1 MIVAIRNNSIERW
14 LLIAAFV
21 QLLFMTAGLLL
32 EEYILALTPLI
43 IIAGLF
49 ILLDIRVLY
58 IAFAILIPFSI
69 EVELPGGLGTDLPTE
84 PIMWLITGLA
94 VIYLSYYHQRLHMV
108 SWLHPLSLFLL
119 CHIAWI
125 GFSAITSELPV
136 VSFKFFLA
144 KLWYIIPFYFFF
156 LLVMT
161 RKKDIQTFFK
171 ITIWFTFIA
180 IIYVMI
186 RHGSSGF
193 LFKDIN
199 TAVRPIFRNH
209 VSYGALLG
217 ALFPY
222 VFFLFRKNERL
233 SLTGVLLFVIFLIAI
248 YFSYTRAIM
257 VAILIGVVV
266 YFVIKWKW
274 SRLAITVSLLV
285 SLLTVVYLLHN
296 NRYLEY
302 APNYE
307 KTIAHYK
314 FDHLIEAT
322 YKMEDISTM
331 ERFYRWVAGVEM
343 IKEKPIV
350 GFGPGTFYF
359 FYKNYTVNQFQT
371 YVSDNPEKSGIHN
384 YYLMTFVEQG
394 IIGFLLILIIIIT
407 AILYGERVYH
417 LCRENSD
424 KRLIMAAIISLVM
437 VAAIQIINDLLEID
451 KIGPIFFISLAII
464 VSYHLQLGALRNT
477 TLSESAKDV

>member
-1 MIVAIRNNSIERW
+1 MIKALRNNYTDKW
-14 LLIAAFV
+14 LILAAV
-21 QLLFMTAGLLL
+21 TQLLFLVAGLVLDNYVIALL
-32 EEYILALTPLI
+32 PLI
-43 IIAGLF
+43 FLSGLF
-49 ILLDIRVLY
+49 VLLDVRLLY
-58 IAFAILIPFSI
+58 LAFAILIPFSI

-84 PIMWLITGLA
+84 PIMWVITGLT
-94 VIYLSYYHQRLHMV
+94 VIYISYYHQRLNMV

-119 CHIAWI
+119 THTAWI
-125 GFSAITSELPV
+125 GFTAITSELPI
-136 VSFKFFLA
+136 VSLKFFLA

-161 RKKDIQTFFK
+161 RKNDIQRFFK

-180 IIYVMI
+180 IVYVMI
-186 RHGSSGF
+186 RHGVTGF
-193 LFKDIN
+193 LFKEIN

-209 VSYGALLG
+209 VSYAALLG

-222 VFFLFRKNERL
+222 VFFLFRKNNRITI
-233 SLTGVLLFVIFLIAI
+233 TGGFLITVFLIAI

-257 VAILIGVVV
+257 GAIVIGGVV
-266 YFVIKWKW
+266 YFIIKWKW
-274 SRLAITVSLLV
+274 SRSAIIASLMVSLLA
-285 SLLTVVYLLHN
+285 SAYLLHN
-296 NRYLEY
+296 NRYLDY

-314 FDHLIEAT
+314 FDNLIEAT

-343 IKEKPIV
+343 IKTHPV
-350 GFGPGTFYF
+350 LGFGPGTFYF

-394 IIGFLLILIIIIT
+394 IIGFFLILTILCAAII
-407 AILYGERVYH
+407 YGEKVYH
-417 LCRENSD
+417 LCQKKSD
-424 KRLIMAAIISLVM
+424 KRLIIAAVISLVM
-437 VAAIQIINDLLEID
+437 VAVIQIINDLLEID
-451 KIGPIFFISLAII
+451 KVGPIFFISLAII
-464 VSYHLQLGALRNT
+464 VSYHLQFGAFTKT
-477 TLSESAKDV
+477 TLSESSKDS

>member
-1 MIVAIRNNSIERW
+1 MIDAIRNNHAER
-14 LLIAAFV
+14 LLLMAAFL
-21 QLLFMTAGLLL
+21 QLLFLTTGLIL
-32 EEYILALTPLI
+32 EEYLLALTPLI
-43 IIAGLF
+43 IISGLF
-49 ILLDIRVLY
+49 VLTDIRLLY
-58 IAFAILIPFSI
+58 FAFAILIPFSI

-84 PIMWLITGLA
+84 PVMWMITGIA
-94 VIYLSYYHQRLHMV
+94 IIYLSYYHQRLNMI
-108 SWLHPLSLFLL
+108 SWLHPISLFLF
-119 CHIAWI
+119 CHTAWI
-125 GFSAITSELPV
+125 GFTAITSELPI
-136 VSFKFFLA
+136 VSYKFFLA

-156 LLVMT
+156 LLIMT

-171 ITIWFTFIA
+171 VTIWFTFIA

-186 RHGSSGF
+186 RHGSTGF

-222 VFFLFRKNERL
+222 VFFLFRKNDRL
-233 SLTGVLLFVIFLIAI
+233 SLTGILFSLLFLVAI

-257 VAILIGVVV
+257 VAVLIGGIV
-266 YFVIKWKW
+266 YFVIRWKW
-274 SRLAITVSLLV
+274 SRLAITASLLV
-285 SLLTVVYLLHN
+285 GLFIVAFLLHN
-296 NRYLEY
+296 NKYLEY

-307 KTIAHYK
+307 KTITHYK

-343 IKEKPIV
+343 IKNNPIL

-359 FYKNYTVNQFQT
+359 FYQEYSVNQFQT

-394 IIGFLLILIIIIT
+394 IIGFLIIFIIIIS
-407 AILYGERVYH
+407 AILYGERAYH
-417 LCRENSD
+417 LCQDNSD

-437 VAAIQIINDLLEID
+437 VAVIQIINDLLDID

-464 VSYHLQLGALRNT
+464 VSYHLQSGALRNT
-477 TLSESAKDV
+477 TLSDSASEV